1 MAVMRYLKFLV
12 MTAGVVLG
20 SLGWGVAIHAV
31 QLADGTV
38 YFERPPS
45 LLNASAT
52 TNRARSPNAKYYFD
66 LDIPSNAGEPLQQVT
81 ITQQGGGSFVSRVR
95 FEADETQAFLG
106 TRRRRGEE
114 VSIAS
119 STWDEESQTV
129 TVIFAPPVAPGNN
142 ITIRLEPEHN
152 PRRAGVYLFGVTA
165 YPAGEISHGQFLGY
179 GRFQFI
185 TNQNIGRFF
194 LH

>member
-1 MAVMRYLKFLV
+1 MRYLKPLTIMASVAF
-12 MTAGVVLG
+12 A
-20 SLGWGVAIHAV
+20 SLGLGLATQAV

-52 TNRARSPNAKYYFD
+52 VNRASSPNAKYYFD
-66 LDIPSNAGEPLQQVT
+66 LDVPSDAGEPLQQVT
-81 ITQQGGGSFVSRVR
+81 ITQQGGSSFVSQVR

-114 VSIAS
+114 VAIAS

-129 TVIFAPPVAPGNN
+129 TIIFEPPVAPGNN
-142 ITIRLEPEHN
+142 VTIRLEPERN